1 MAAACFSIMP
11 ERRDKM
17 DFSVVYNVPMNALI
31 VRKDNPDFLEFE
43 AGSKVQDKDLFAH
56 LEKLSDKAA
65 EEGKTKKFN
74 FIAMA
79 TNTTDKELFKQGNM
93 KAQLSPKYRDNLIN
107 YATGSDNAAPNLQAV
122 RENKERG
129 KEVIYVIDDVIAR
142 GNVEGDKDLKYISL
156 QTDNPL
162 LLSSPEGIGIAVHK
176 GDKEMLKAVNNALVK
191 LFDLDVKK
199 KEVEKEEDNGTKT
212 FKVEDKIYDLKKIL
226 ETLRKLK
233 PRLAPQRTKDQETK
247 FAELKGLNSEMIM
260 KKNNLKFYS
269 KFGLGFLLIIHYKKM
284 HQNKDLKIYLMN

>member
-1 MAAACFSIMP
+1 
-11 ERRDKM
+11 
-17 DFSVVYNVPMNALI
+17 
-31 VRKDNPDFLEFE
+31 
-43 AGSKVQDKDLFAH
+43 GSKVQDKDLFAH
-56 LEKLSDKAA
+56 LEKLADKAA

-93 KAQLSPKYRDNLIN
+93 KVQLSPKYRDNLIN

-199 KEVEKEEDNGTKT
+199 KEVEKEEDNSTKT

-226 ETLRKLK
+226 ETFRKLK

-247 FAELKGLNSEMIM
+247 FAELKGLNSRNDDEE
-260 KKNNLKFYS
+260 K
-269 KFGLGFLLIIHYKKM
+269 
-284 HQNKDLKIYLMN
+284 

>member
-1 MAAACFSIMP
+1 
-11 ERRDKM
+11 
-17 DFSVVYNVPMNALI
+17 
-31 VRKDNPDFLEFE
+31 
-43 AGSKVQDKDLFAH
+43 
-56 LEKLSDKAA
+56 
-65 EEGKTKKFN
+65 
-74 FIAMA
+74 
-79 TNTTDKELFKQGNM
+79 M

-107 YATGSDNAAPNLQAV
+107 YATGSDNAVPNLQAV

-142 GNVEGDKDLKYISL
+142 GNVEGGKDLKYISL

-162 LLSSPEGIGIAVHK
+162 LLSSPEWIGIAVHK

-199 KEVEKEEDNGTKT
+199 KEVEKEEGNGTKT

-247 FAELKGLNSEMIM
+247 FAELKGLNSRNDDE
-260 KKNNLKFYS
+260 
-269 KFGLGFLLIIHYKKM
+269 
-284 HQNKDLKIYLMN
+284 